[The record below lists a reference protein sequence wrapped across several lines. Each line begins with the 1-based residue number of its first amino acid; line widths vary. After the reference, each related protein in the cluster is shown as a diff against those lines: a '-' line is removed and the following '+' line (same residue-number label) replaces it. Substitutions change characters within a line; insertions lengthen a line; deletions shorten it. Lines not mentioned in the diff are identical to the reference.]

1 MTEPVHRDSARV
13 ESATTGAVRPGTG
26 WWVEWATGGPIDGA
40 TGAVPGHADFVRSVT
55 KATVE
60 GRPVAVTGDR
70 DGRVQVWDVDTRT
83 EVVGRGRPTS
93 YTGPVWALAAAVV
106 VLAPE
111 PPCSPG
117 GLRVAW
123 R

>member
-26 WWVEWATGGPIDGA
+26 WRVEWATGGPIDGA

-70 DGRVQVWDVDTRT
+70 DGRVQVGDVDTRT
-83 EVVGRGRPTS
+83 EAVGRGRPTS

-111 PPCSPG
+111 PP
-117 GLRVAW
+117 
-123 R
+123 